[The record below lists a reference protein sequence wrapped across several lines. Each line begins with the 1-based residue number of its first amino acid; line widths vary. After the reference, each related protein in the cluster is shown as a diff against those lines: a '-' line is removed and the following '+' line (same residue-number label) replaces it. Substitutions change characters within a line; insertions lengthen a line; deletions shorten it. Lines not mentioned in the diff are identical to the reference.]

1 MRDESGPAIAV
12 VPARAEVEDAVREA
26 GGHLVEPGA
35 AQALVWMNPSD
46 PEGLRAALA
55 SSPATWV
62 QLPFAGIEEF
72 LAAGLLEPGRTWT
85 CAKGIYGPST
95 AEHALALLLLAAR
108 GLHRHARARRWRK
121 RGEAS
126 TARRLAG
133 GTVLIVGT
141 GGIGRS
147 LANMLAPLEP
157 HIIAVNRSGAA
168 MPGADRTVRADAL
181 ADVVPEADWIVLA
194 PALTPDTEHLFDA
207 AMIARMKPTAWMV
220 NVGRGGLIDTDALV
234 AALAAER
241 IGGAA
246 LDVTDPEPLPDG
258 HPLWEMNN
266 VVITSHAANTWAMA
280 VPELAALVKRNVE
293 RFGRGEALEGLV
305 DLDVGY

>member
-1 MRDESGPAIAV
+1 MTTPSVAV
-12 VPARAEVEDAVREA
+12 VPSREEIEAAVVGA
-26 GGHLVEPGA
+26 GGRLVEA
-35 AQALVWMNPSD
+35 ASADALVWMD
-46 PEGLRAALA
+46 PADPDGLRSALA
-55 SSPATWV
+55 SSPASWV

-72 LAAGLLEPGRTWT
+72 LAAGVIVPGRTWT

-108 GLHRHARARRWRK
+108 GLHRHVRARRWRK

-126 TARRLAG
+126 AARRLAG

-147 LANMLAPLEP
+147 LAKMLEP
-157 HIIAVNRSGAA
+157 LGPRVVAANRSGEP
-168 MPGADRTVRADAL
+168 MPGAERTVRVHAL
-181 ADVVPEADWIVLA
+181 AEVVPEADWIVLA
-194 PALTPDTEHLFDA
+194 PALTPETEHLFDA
-207 AMIARMKPTAWMV
+207 VMIARMKPSAWIV
-220 NVGRGGLIDTDALV
+220 NVGRGRLIDTDALV
-234 AALAAER
+234 AALQGER
-241 IGGAA
+241 IAGAA

-258 HPLWEMNN
+258 HPLWQMET

-293 RFGRGEALEGLV
+293 RFARGEPLEGLV
-305 DLDVGY
+305 DLEAGY

>member
-1 MRDESGPAIAV
+1 MSEESGPAVAV
-12 VPARAEVEDAVREA
+12 VPSRQEIEKAVVQARGR
-26 GGHLVEPGA
+26 LVEPA
-35 AQALVWMNPSD
+35 AADVIVWMDPAD

-72 LAAGLLEPGRTWT
+72 LAAGVLEPERTWT

-108 GLHRHARARRWRK
+108 GLHRHIRARSWRK
-121 RGEAS
+121 RGE
-126 TARRLAG
+126 TAATRRLAG

-147 LANMLAPLEP
+147 LAAMLAPLGP
-157 HIIAVNRSGAA
+157 RVIAANRSGDPT
-168 MPGADRTVRADAL
+168 PGADRTVRVADL
-181 ADVVPEADWIVLA
+181 ATVVPEADWIVLA
-194 PALTPDTEHLFDA
+194 PALTPETERLFDA
-207 AMIARMKPTAWMV
+207 AMFARMKAPAWIV
-220 NVGRGGLIDTDALV
+220 NVGRGRLIDTEALLDALR
-234 AALAAER
+234 AER
-241 IGGAA
+241 IAGAA
-246 LDVTDPEPLPDG
+246 LDVTDPEPLPDD
-258 HPLWEMNN
+258 HPLWAMDN

-293 RFGRGEALEGLV
+293 RFARGEPLEGLV
-305 DLDVGY
+305 DLTLGY